1 MIATFAEL
9 PERIRRHLEAITES
23 SGLPPGEESLERVT
37 RNWLA
42 KRELFV
48 EQRKALDMTE
58 ESRFAA
64 EDPRA
69 LLLLTYSGSLICLG
83 PSTDEGRSFEYAS
96 IKLRA
101 DVPDI
106 LVTEGC
112 GLAEDAVVD
121 APLRF
126 SGCPVESSSEI
137 LFIASFDPGL
147 SVSDQQQR
155 LLEAA
160 IFLTNGFVKEN
171 QSLTVQGGVDHF
183 TMKSIVQYLAK
194 RNSITQNL
202 ARSILDDYLTM
213 LESGAL
219 LGERVPLGRLG
230 RLYLGTRGAQ
240 KARVGHN
247 PATGEELLI
256 PAKPETAVPRFSF
269 SKQLKERASRVPPE
283 RITGTSSEENDQ

>member
-1 MIATFAEL
+1 METFTEL

-23 SGLPPGEESLERVT
+23 SGLPPGAESLKKITE
-37 RNWLA
+37 NWLA
-42 KRELFV
+42 KKRLFV
-48 EQRKALDMTE
+48 EQREALDMTE
-58 ESRFAA
+58 ESRFAV

-83 PSTDEGRSFEYAS
+83 PLTEEGRSFEYAS

-112 GLAEDAVVD
+112 NLAEDAVVD

-126 SGCPVESSSEI
+126 SRCPVESSSEI
-137 LFIASFDPGL
+137 LFIASFDPSL
-147 SVSDQQQR
+147 PLSDQQQR

-160 IFLTNGFVKEN
+160 IFLTNGFIKEN
-171 QSLTVQGGVDHF
+171 QSLTVQGGMDHF

-194 RNSITQNL
+194 RNSVTQTL
-202 ARSILDDYLTM
+202 ARRLLDDYLTM

-269 SKQLKERASRVPPE
+269 SKHLKERASRIPPE
-283 RITGTSSEENDQ
+283 RITGSQSDEADE

>member
-1 MIATFAEL
+1 MMESFNEL
-9 PERIRRHLEAITES
+9 PERIQRHLEAITES
-23 SGLPPGEESLERVT
+23 SGLPPGEGS
-37 RNWLA
+37 LA
-42 KRELFV
+42 KITENWTAKRRLFV
-48 EQRKALDMTE
+48 EQREALDMTDE
-58 ESRFAA
+58 ERFPA

-69 LLLLTYSGSLICLG
+69 ALLLTYSGSLVCLG
-83 PSTDEGRSFEYAS
+83 PLTEGGRTFEYAS

-106 LVTEGC
+106 IVTEGC
-112 GLAEDAVVD
+112 NLAEEAGVD
-121 APLRF
+121 APVRF
-126 SGCPVESSSEI
+126 STCPIESTSEV
-137 LFIASFDPGL
+137 LFIASFDPSL
-147 SVSDQQQR
+147 SPGEQEQR

-171 QSLTVQGGVDHF
+171 QSLTVEGGVDHF

-194 RNSITQNL
+194 RNGVTQTL
-202 ARSILDDYLTM
+202 ARRLLDDYLTM

-230 RLYLGTRGAQ
+230 RLFLGTRGAQ
-240 KARVGHN
+240 KARVGRN

-269 SKQLKERASRVPPE
+269 SKHLKERASRVPPD
-283 RITGTSSEENDQ
+283 RIGGETEEGEE